1 LLKLTLAGVNHK
13 TTPIEIRERLA
24 YPKEHLNDALK
35 ALSRREG
42 VLEAM
47 ILSTCNR
54 VEILVVTAH
63 VSPDPEFFLS
73 FLQETHPVLQGHSLR
88 PYLYHLTGQEAAL
101 HFFEVTASLD
111 SLVIGEPQITG
122 QVKEA
127 YERARSLHLVGPML
141 NQVFQRAISSS
152 KRVRTETGISNLP
165 VSISYAACQLARKIF
180 QDMRDKNVLLLGG
193 GDMAQL
199 TARHMRKMGVGTL
212 TLMLRDEKKGKE
224 LAAEYQALYSPFSE
238 LENALV
244 HSDMVV
250 CSTGADTYLINEK
263 MVASVHSRRK
273 AGTLFMIDIAV
284 PRNIDPAITRYSG
297 IFLYNIDDL
306 KTVVEANQRE
316 REYEALQAREIVR
329 EELST
334 FARWLA
340 DRSTVPLIQSLR
352 NHTESLRIAE
362 LDRYQAVLANLPPET
377 REKVDLLTRSL
388 INKILHPTYQ
398 AIRQSPDVD
407 EVREWVTKCYG
418 LPADLPRSAEEPSPG
433 ENISGSV
440 SLPGSSFLEG
450 ESPA

>member
-1 LLKLTLAGVNHK
+1 MLRLTLAGVNHK

-35 ALSRREG
+35 TLSRREG
-42 VLEAM
+42 VLETL

-54 VEILVVTAH
+54 VEILTVTTH
-63 VSPDPEFFLS
+63 SSPDPEFFLS

-101 HFFEVTASLD
+101 HFFEVTSSLD
-111 SLVIGEPQITG
+111 SMVIGEPQITG

-127 YERARSLHLVGPML
+127 YERSRSLNLTGPML
-141 NQVFQRAISSS
+141 NQIFQRAIASA
-152 KRVRTETGISNLP
+152 KRVRTETAISNLP

-199 TARHMRKMGVGTL
+199 TARHMRKLGVGNM
-212 TLMLRDEKKGKE
+212 TLMLRDAQKGQE
-224 LAAEYQALYSPFSE
+224 LAAEYQANYAPFTD
-238 LENALV
+238 LENRLV
-244 HSDMVV
+244 ASDMVV

-263 MVASVHSRRK
+263 MISSVMDRRK
-273 AGTLFMIDIAV
+273 SGTLFMIDIAV
-284 PRNIDPAITRYSG
+284 PRNIDPAITRHSG

-316 REYEALQAREIVR
+316 REYEAFQAREIVR
-329 EELST
+329 EELEA
-334 FARWLA
+334 FVRWQA
-340 DRSTVPLIQSLR
+340 DRSTVPLIQTLR
-352 NHTESLRIAE
+352 NHTEAIRTAE
-362 LDRYQAVLANLPPET
+362 LERYQAVLASLPPDA
-377 REKVDLLTRSL
+377 REKVDILTRSL

-398 AIRQSPDVD
+398 AIRQSPDID
-407 EVREWVTKCYG
+407 EVREWVSKCYG
-418 LPADLPRSAEEPSPG
+418 LPADLPEKNLSQPHEK
-433 ENISGSV
+433 ENSSRLPLSSSGLV
-440 SLPGSSFLEG
+440 EG

>member
-1 LLKLTLAGVNHK
+1 
-13 TTPIEIRERLA
+13 
-24 YPKEHLNDALK
+24 
-35 ALSRREG
+35 
-42 VLEAM
+42 
-47 ILSTCNR
+47 
-54 VEILVVTAH
+54 
-63 VSPDPEFFLS
+63 
-73 FLQETHPVLQGHSLR
+73 
-88 PYLYHLTGQEAAL
+88 
-101 HFFEVTASLD
+101 
-111 SLVIGEPQITG
+111 
-122 QVKEA
+122 
-127 YERARSLHLVGPML
+127 
-141 NQVFQRAISSS
+141 
-152 KRVRTETGISNLP
+152 
-165 VSISYAACQLARKIF
+165 
-180 QDMRDKNVLLLGG
+180 
-193 GDMAQL
+193 
-199 TARHMRKMGVGTL
+199 
-212 TLMLRDEKKGKE
+212 
-224 LAAEYQALYSPFSE
+224 
-238 LENALV
+238 
-244 HSDMVV
+244 MVV

-362 LDRYQAVLANLPPET
+362 LDRYQAVLASLPPET